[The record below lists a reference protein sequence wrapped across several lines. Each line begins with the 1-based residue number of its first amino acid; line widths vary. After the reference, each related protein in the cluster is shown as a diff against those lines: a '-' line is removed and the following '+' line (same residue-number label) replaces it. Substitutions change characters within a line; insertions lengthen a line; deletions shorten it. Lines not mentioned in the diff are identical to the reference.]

1 MADTD
6 ERFSSVSGLPETA
19 DPALYDDAPSAGS
32 GATSN
37 NTSTQ
42 SSSLRPS
49 KQSSTQ
55 TQVNVNQHHRPRTPS
70 APPSAM
76 SSPVQSRDTSPARQP
91 STSSASSSSSSR
103 PPLSS
108 STSQP
113 HAQPAMAGPARKVA
127 RSRKNS
133 HTNDVSPHRG
143 ATSTSLTGTGT
154 TPSAAAIQRA
164 LASASTPQLQPPA
177 AADASRVQ
185 RPAKSNSAAVSGDS
199 TPHWPV
205 SPRIK
210 SPPPSANTH
219 SRRNSLRGQP
229 APSQLPPRRPD
240 GPVATQSA
248 PNIVVESTDSP
259 PQSRHGRNETQPAES
274 EDPETMS
281 RRGTLRGQG
290 GSAPSL
296 ETVQEASLPATPGF
310 DLLSVQSANAPSK
323 QISSDET
330 VVAIPTEAAKAQE
343 AKARESGSESGSN
356 NKSEDRGRSTDQKK
370 TTHTPRPAGL
380 PSRNSF
386 TGLVPGKSRS
396 VTEPSKNMTV
406 ETETVRSVPQGVI
419 GQPQGGAVQGRG
431 EPSGTLRLKP
441 SNETIRPK
449 KEKRKTVRKAPSITS
464 GTGRYSLARNPNSH
478 HNHPIQPDGRPEFG
492 HAADSSMQSMQ
503 SARSVGQ
510 ASPGTSTQCSQSPPS
525 VRSHSSYSKYMYN
538 MNTNDSPR
546 KASSKADIF
555 EAKVASAVD
564 EADSSDSDETFV
576 YESNPPDTHPRPSRH
591 HSRTPSATSMASIV
605 DHPRGGL
612 RAIPGVVEGHRS
624 VAGKRSMK
632 FANNPYNNSNADEDG
647 NDRYDGTVRGNHSRS
662 SGSHSGFH
670 HHIGRFGRNSNIS
683 NHLEDGSKSQHS
695 KTRSVSGYTSRHG
708 SQPGSPKFPAH
719 SSRPSG
725 HSHRKMGE
733 LSAYDM
739 DGEGADD
746 ERTPLMGTVQRPRHR
761 AMRSQASSNL
771 RPYERYESRRRG
783 CLRRFAGCFVLT
795 IMVLLLAFGA
805 VGFLFATTKPLYR
818 VQVKEIQNVLAS
830 EQEIML
836 DLLVEAVN
844 PNIVAV
850 SIEDMDV
857 NIFAK
862 SKHVGSEK
870 FWRENPDGGSLGPII
885 KPVAPRRSAS
895 AQSRKHEKR
904 DDDPA
909 DPIEDP
915 EGDSQTMLLGRIFHF
930 DSPLNFDGDPLKR
943 RPHYSIG
950 ELRLQKPGNKT
961 EAGGTERWERVI
973 QYPFE
978 LIVRGVLKYQLPL
991 SSSTHTAPI
1000 GAVVAVHPEKGIQ
1013 ADGTMSVTQVWQAK
1027 PGDEEAGDWD
1037 EWEGEWEH
1045 VELPPRSS

>member
-1 MADTD
+1 
-6 ERFSSVSGLPETA
+6 
-19 DPALYDDAPSAGS
+19 
-32 GATSN
+32 
-37 NTSTQ
+37 
-42 SSSLRPS
+42 
-49 KQSSTQ
+49 
-55 TQVNVNQHHRPRTPS
+55 
-70 APPSAM
+70 M

-91 STSSASSSSSSR
+91 STSSISSSR
-103 PPLSS
+103 PSLHTTSS
-108 STSQP
+108 HP
-113 HAQPAMAGPARKVA
+113 PPPQPAMAGPARKVA

-185 RPAKSNSAAVSGDS
+185 RPAKSNSAGASGDS

-259 PQSRHGRNETQPAES
+259 PQSRHGRNDTQPSDS

-296 ETVQEASLPATPGF
+296 ETVQESSLPATPGF
-310 DLLSVQSANAPSK
+310 DLLNSKEKKLTSSANISHSANASSK
-323 QISSDET
+323 QPSSDET
-330 VVAIPTEAAKAQE
+330 VVAAPTDAAKAQE

-356 NKSEDRGRSTDQKK
+356 NKHEDRGRSTVEKK
-370 TTHTPRPAGL
+370 TTHSPRPAGL

-386 TGLVPGKSRS
+386 TGLVPGKTRS
-396 VTEPSKNMTV
+396 ITEPSKNMTV

-419 GQPQGGAVQGRG
+419 GQPPGGAVQGRG

-492 HAADSSMQSMQ
+492 SRSYSIPSYSSTADSSMPSL
-503 SARSVGQ
+503 SSFRSFGQ
-510 ASPGTSTQCSQSPPS
+510 ASPGANTQLSQSPPS
-525 VRSHSSYSKYMYN
+525 VLINTNYNKYMYN
-538 MNTNDSPR
+538 GNTNDSPR

-632 FANNPYNNSNADEDG
+632 FANNPYNNTNADEDG
-647 NDRYDGTVRGNHSRS
+647 NDRYDGTIRGNHSRS

-683 NHLEDGSKSQHS
+683 NHLDDGAKSAHS
-695 KTRSVSGYTSRHG
+695 KNRSVSGYTSRHG

-733 LSAYDM
+733 LSQYDM

-761 AMRSQASSNL
+761 AMRSRASSNL

-836 DLLVEAVN
+836 DLLVEAIN
-844 PNIVAV
+844 PNIVSV
-850 SIEDMDV
+850 SVEDMDV

-870 FWRENPDGGSLGPII
+870 LWREHPDGGSLGPII
-885 KPVAPRRSAS
+885 EPVAP
-895 AQSRKHEKR
+895 R

-1000 GAVVAVHPEKGIQ
+1000 GAVVAVHPERGIQ
-1013 ADGTMSVTQVWQAK
+1013 VDGTMPVVQVWHAR
-1027 PGDEEAGDWD
+1027 PGDEESGDWD
-1037 EWEGEWEH
+1037 DWEGDWEH
-1045 VELPPRSS
+1045 IELPPEKS

>member
-6 ERFSSVSGLPETA
+6 ERFSSVTGLPETA
-19 DPALYDDAPSAGS
+19 DPAAYEDAPSAPVAP
-32 GATSN
+32 GATN
-37 NTSTQ
+37 NTTAQ
-42 SSSLRPS
+42 SSLRPN
-49 KQSSTQ
+49 KHTSSTQ
-55 TQVNVNQHHRPRTPS
+55 TQVNQQHTRIPS

-91 STSSASSSSSSR
+91 STSSISSSR
-103 PPLSS
+103 PSLHTTSS
-108 STSQP
+108 HP
-113 HAQPAMAGPARKVA
+113 PPPQPAMAGPARKVA

-185 RPAKSNSAAVSGDS
+185 RPAKSNSAGASGDS

-259 PQSRHGRNETQPAES
+259 PQSRHGRNDTQPSDS

-296 ETVQEASLPATPGF
+296 ETVQESSLPATPGF
-310 DLLSVQSANAPSK
+310 DLLNVQSANASSK
-323 QISSDET
+323 QPSSDET
-330 VVAIPTEAAKAQE
+330 VVAAPTDAAKAQE

-356 NKSEDRGRSTDQKK
+356 NKHEDRGRSTVEKK
-370 TTHTPRPAGL
+370 TTHSPRPAGL

-386 TGLVPGKSRS
+386 TGLVPGKTRS
-396 VTEPSKNMTV
+396 ITEPSKNMTV

-419 GQPQGGAVQGRG
+419 GQPPGGAVQGRG

-464 GTGRYSLARNPNSH
+464 GT
-478 HNHPIQPDGRPEFG
+478 
-492 HAADSSMQSMQ
+492 
-503 SARSVGQ
+503 
-510 ASPGTSTQCSQSPPS
+510 
-525 VRSHSSYSKYMYN
+525 
-538 MNTNDSPR
+538 
-546 KASSKADIF
+546 ASSKADIF

-632 FANNPYNNSNADEDG
+632 FANNPYNNTNADEDG
-647 NDRYDGTVRGNHSRS
+647 NDRYDGTIRGNHSRS

-683 NHLEDGSKSQHS
+683 NHLDDGAKSAHS
-695 KTRSVSGYTSRHG
+695 KNRSVSGYTSRHG

-733 LSAYDM
+733 LSQYDM

-761 AMRSQASSNL
+761 AMRSRASSNL

-836 DLLVEAVN
+836 DLLVEAIN
-844 PNIVAV
+844 PNIVSV
-850 SIEDMDV
+850 SVEDMDV

-870 FWRENPDGGSLGPII
+870 LWREHPDGGSLGPII
-885 KPVAPRRSAS
+885 EPVAPVQMRRRSAS

-1000 GAVVAVHPEKGIQ
+1000 GAVVAVHPERGIQ
-1013 ADGTMSVTQVWQAK
+1013 VDGTMPVVQVWHAR
-1027 PGDEEAGDWD
+1027 PGDEESGDWD
-1037 EWEGEWEH
+1037 DWEGDWEH
-1045 VELPPRSS
+1045 IELPPEKS

>member
-6 ERFSSVSGLPETA
+6 ERFSSVTGLPETA
-19 DPALYDDAPSAGS
+19 DPALYDDAPSAGA

-37 NTSTQ
+37 NTTTQ
-42 SSSLRPS
+42 SSSLRPN
-49 KQSSTQ
+49 KHSSTQ
-55 TQVNVNQHHRPRTPS
+55 TQVNVNQHRPRTPS

-91 STSSASSSSSSR
+91 STSSVSSSSR
-103 PPLSS
+103 PPLST

-113 HAQPAMAGPARKVA
+113 HAHQPAMAGPARKVA
-127 RSRKNS
+127 SRSRKNS

-143 ATSTSLTGTGT
+143 ATSTSLSGTGT

-185 RPAKSNSAAVSGDS
+185 RPAKSNSAGASGDS

-259 PQSRHGRNETQPAES
+259 PQSRHGRNETQPSEP

-310 DLLSVQSANAPSK
+310 DLLNIQSANAPSK

-330 VVAIPTEAAKAQE
+330 VVAVPTEAAKAQE

-464 GTGRYSLARNPNSH
+464 GT
-478 HNHPIQPDGRPEFG
+478 
-492 HAADSSMQSMQ
+492 
-503 SARSVGQ
+503 
-510 ASPGTSTQCSQSPPS
+510 
-525 VRSHSSYSKYMYN
+525 
-538 MNTNDSPR
+538 
-546 KASSKADIF
+546 ASSKADIF

-632 FANNPYNNSNADEDG
+632 FANNPYNNSNADDDG
-647 NDRYDGTVRGNHSRS
+647 NDRYDGTIRGNHSRS

-683 NHLEDGSKSQHS
+683 NHLDDGSKSQHS
-695 KTRSVSGYTSRHG
+695 RNRSVSGYTSRHG
-708 SQPGSPKFPAH
+708 SQPGSPKFAGH

-761 AMRSQASSNL
+761 AMRSRASSNL

-836 DLLVEAVN
+836 DLLVEAIN

-850 SIEDMDV
+850 SVEDMDV

-870 FWRENPDGGSLGPII
+870 FWREHPDGGSLGPII
-885 KPVAPRRSAS
+885 NPVAPRRSAS
-895 AQSRKHEKR
+895 AQSRKHDKR

-1013 ADGTMSVTQVWQAK
+1013 ADGTMSVTQVWHAR
-1027 PGDEEAGDWD
+1027 PGDEEEGDWD
-1037 EWEGEWEH
+1037 DWEGDWEH
-1045 VELPPRSS
+1045 IELPPSSS

>member
-6 ERFSSVSGLPETA
+6 ERFSSVTGLPETA
-19 DPALYDDAPSAGS
+19 DPAAYEDAPSAPVAP
-32 GATSN
+32 GATN
-37 NTSTQ
+37 NTTAQ
-42 SSSLRPS
+42 SSLRPN
-49 KQSSTQ
+49 KHTSSTQ
-55 TQVNVNQHHRPRTPS
+55 TQVNQQHTRIPS

-91 STSSASSSSSSR
+91 STSSISSSR
-103 PPLSS
+103 PSLHTTSS
-108 STSQP
+108 HP
-113 HAQPAMAGPARKVA
+113 PPPQPAMAGPARKVA

-185 RPAKSNSAAVSGDS
+185 RPAKSNSAGASGDS

-259 PQSRHGRNETQPAES
+259 PQSRHGRNDTQPSDS

-296 ETVQEASLPATPGF
+296 ETVQESSLPATPGF
-310 DLLSVQSANAPSK
+310 DLLNVQSANASSK
-323 QISSDET
+323 QPSSDET
-330 VVAIPTEAAKAQE
+330 VVAAPTDAAKAQE

-356 NKSEDRGRSTDQKK
+356 NKHEDRGRSTVEKK
-370 TTHTPRPAGL
+370 TTHSPRPAGL

-386 TGLVPGKSRS
+386 TGLVPGKTRS
-396 VTEPSKNMTV
+396 ITEPSKNMTV

-419 GQPQGGAVQGRG
+419 GQPPGGAVQGRG

-464 GTGRYSLARNPNSH
+464 GT
-478 HNHPIQPDGRPEFG
+478 
-492 HAADSSMQSMQ
+492 
-503 SARSVGQ
+503 
-510 ASPGTSTQCSQSPPS
+510 
-525 VRSHSSYSKYMYN
+525 
-538 MNTNDSPR
+538 
-546 KASSKADIF
+546 ASSKADIF

-632 FANNPYNNSNADEDG
+632 FANNPYNNTNADEDG
-647 NDRYDGTVRGNHSRS
+647 NDRYDGTIRGNHSRS

-683 NHLEDGSKSQHS
+683 NHLDDGAKSAHS
-695 KTRSVSGYTSRHG
+695 KNRSVSGYTSRHG

-733 LSAYDM
+733 LSQYDM

-761 AMRSQASSNL
+761 AMRSRASSNL

-836 DLLVEAVN
+836 DLLVEAIN
-844 PNIVAV
+844 PNIVSV
-850 SIEDMDV
+850 SVEDMDV

-870 FWRENPDGGSLGPII
+870 FWREHPDGGSLGPII
-885 KPVAPRRSAS
+885 EPVAPVQMRRRSAS

-1000 GAVVAVHPEKGIQ
+1000 GAVVAVHPERGIQ
-1013 ADGTMSVTQVWQAK
+1013 VDGTMPVVQVWHAR
-1027 PGDEEAGDWD
+1027 PGDEESGDWD
-1037 EWEGEWEH
+1037 DWEGDWEH
-1045 VELPPRSS
+1045 IELPPEKS

>member
-19 DPALYDDAPSAGS
+19 DPALYDDAPSAGA

-42 SSSLRPS
+42 SSSLRPN
-49 KQSSTQ
+49 KHSSTQ

-91 STSSASSSSSSR
+91 STSSVSSSSSSR
-103 PPLSS
+103 PPLST

-113 HAQPAMAGPARKVA
+113 HAAQPAMAGPARKVA

-259 PQSRHGRNETQPAES
+259 PQSRHGSRNETQPAES

-330 VVAIPTEAAKAQE
+330 VVAVPTDAAKAQE

-464 GTGRYSLARNPNSH
+464 GT
-478 HNHPIQPDGRPEFG
+478 
-492 HAADSSMQSMQ
+492 
-503 SARSVGQ
+503 
-510 ASPGTSTQCSQSPPS
+510 
-525 VRSHSSYSKYMYN
+525 
-538 MNTNDSPR
+538 
-546 KASSKADIF
+546 ASSKADIF

-647 NDRYDGTVRGNHSRS
+647 NDRYDGTIRGNHSRS

-683 NHLEDGSKSQHS
+683 NQLEDGSKSQHS

-761 AMRSQASSNL
+761 AMRSRASSNL

-836 DLLVEAVN
+836 DLLVEAIN

-870 FWRENPDGGSLGPII
+870 FWREHPDGGSLGPII
-885 KPVAPRRSAS
+885 KPVVPRRSAS

-1000 GAVVAVHPEKGIQ
+1000 GAVVAVHPERGIQ
-1013 ADGTMSVTQVWQAK
+1013 VDGTMSVTQVWQAK
-1027 PGDEEAGDWD
+1027 PGDEEAGVWD
-1037 EWEGEWEH
+1037 EWEGDWEH

>member
-6 ERFSSVSGLPETA
+6 ERFSSVTGLPETA
-19 DPALYDDAPSAGS
+19 DPALYDDAPSAGA

-37 NTSTQ
+37 NTTTQ
-42 SSSLRPS
+42 SSSSLGPN
-49 KQSSTQ
+49 KHSSTQ
-55 TQVNVNQHHRPRTPS
+55 TQVNVNQHRPRTPS

-91 STSSASSSSSSR
+91 STSSVSSSSR
-103 PPLSS
+103 PPLST

-113 HAQPAMAGPARKVA
+113 HAHQPAMAGPARKVA
-127 RSRKNS
+127 SRSRKNS

-143 ATSTSLTGTGT
+143 ATSTSLSGTGT

-185 RPAKSNSAAVSGDS
+185 RPAKSNSAGASGDS

-259 PQSRHGRNETQPAES
+259 PQSRHGRNETQPSEP

-310 DLLSVQSANAPSK
+310 DLLNVQSANAPSK

-330 VVAIPTEAAKAQE
+330 VVAVPTEAAKAQE

-464 GTGRYSLARNPNSH
+464 GT
-478 HNHPIQPDGRPEFG
+478 
-492 HAADSSMQSMQ
+492 
-503 SARSVGQ
+503 
-510 ASPGTSTQCSQSPPS
+510 
-525 VRSHSSYSKYMYN
+525 
-538 MNTNDSPR
+538 
-546 KASSKADIF
+546 ASSKADIF

-632 FANNPYNNSNADEDG
+632 FANNPYNNSNADDDG
-647 NDRYDGTVRGNHSRS
+647 NDRYDGTIRGNHSRS

-683 NHLEDGSKSQHS
+683 NHLDDGSKSQHS
-695 KTRSVSGYTSRHG
+695 RNRSVSGYTSRHG
-708 SQPGSPKFPAH
+708 SQPGSPKFAGH

-761 AMRSQASSNL
+761 AMRSRASSNL

-836 DLLVEAVN
+836 DLLVEAIN

-850 SIEDMDV
+850 SVEDMDV

-870 FWRENPDGGSLGPII
+870 FWREHPDGGSLGPII
-885 KPVAPRRSAS
+885 NPVVPRRSAS
-895 AQSRKHEKR
+895 AQSRKHDKR

-1013 ADGTMSVTQVWQAK
+1013 ADGTMSVTQVWHAR
-1027 PGDEEAGDWD
+1027 PGDEEEGDWD
-1037 EWEGEWEH
+1037 DWEGDWEH
-1045 VELPPRSS
+1045 IELPPSSS